1 MPEAE
6 VIDLARVT
14 PVPPSRIAHEW
25 ETISE
30 LILPAIKDNVTEMEL
45 FGRLVSGHSQ
55 AVTIVSPRV
64 TAVAV
69 LHVGYVGDVYA
80 CFVSY
85 VGGKYD
91 GAPKALSRF
100 IRGVMRT
107 IESKAKDIGCHE
119 VRLGGRKTW
128 GLILSDYSKC
138 DGMTN
143 GLRKAL

>member
-25 ETISE
+25 KTISE

-64 TAVAV
+64 NAVAV
-69 LHVGYVGDVYA
+69 LNVSTIDGVVC
-80 CFVSY
+80 CFIGY
-85 VGGKYD
+85 VGGKYKA
-91 GAPKALSRF
+91 GPKAFTRF
-100 IRGVMRT
+100 VRGVVRT
-107 IESKAKDIGCHE
+107 IEQKAKEIGCQE
-119 VRLGGRKTW
+119 VRLGGRDWSTV
-128 GLILSDYSKC
+128 LPDYLKF

-143 GLRKAL
+143 GLRKQI